1 MGGIRRGVTAAC
13 FAAAC
18 GSVYGLHPEAEA
30 LVGKGDPGDGARFGD
45 FPSHNVT
52 LLSQVPLAAL
62 DPLSI
67 DANDCWGYV
76 TPEGRE
82 IAIIGLRKAF
92 AFVDVTNP
100 YDPVVLAVHQSWSSL
115 WHDIKVIG
123 DRAYGVNERRGHIQV
138 FDLSQAD
145 QGVITNLG
153 YTIYGGRQAT
163 HNIAANPESGYLYR
177 AGGGESIRAYGVGVA
192 GAPGTPDAPAET
204 LINPGF
210 YVHDAQV
217 VTYTTGPFAGR
228 EIGFLFTASDGLR
241 VWDLT
246 DKSAPFQMALRSYPN
261 LRYCHQGWLSED
273 RRHLYIND
281 ELDEQTFGIPTT
293 MRIFNVENPANPVFV
308 RSWTNGNTAID
319 HNLYVRGRH
328 IFASNYTSGL
338 RIHDISDPVN
348 PVEVAWIDTF
358 PANDAPTYDGT
369 WSNYPFFPS
378 GNVVISDMASGLL
391 VVRPEIDVLRVEL
404 VQTPGATLPSAGG
417 ATVLASIEEVGVE
430 LDETSPALF
439 VRLNDGTVIET
450 AGSYADGLATFQTPA
465 LPCREAVEWW
475 VGARSVAGRAF
486 GAPAELGY
494 RTVAAR
500 VADEVIAGF
509 ADNAESD
516 PGWTVSGDAAAGHWE
531 RGVPVNAGRGD
542 PTADADGSGRAW
554 VTGNSSANGGNAD
567 VDAGETVLTSPPIQS
582 IAGGTVSYSYWL
594 SDIAGS
600 ELGPE
605 DALRVE
611 VLASNGVA
619 WQAVRTH
626 SAAGNDWRRET
637 LVIGEDFPLAPS
649 FRIRFIASDGDPGN
663 VVEAGIDAVVVEGYA
678 CDGEP
683 CANRADVNG
692 DGALMP
698 NDFAAWVAAFNAGS
712 PAADQNG
719 DGLALPNDFA
729 AWIAN
734 YNAGGCL

>member
-1 MGGIRRGVTAAC
+1 
-13 FAAAC
+13 
-18 GSVYGLHPEAEA
+18 
-30 LVGKGDPGDGARFGD
+30 
-45 FPSHNVT
+45 
-52 LLSQVPLAAL
+52 
-62 DPLSI
+62 
-67 DANDCWGYV
+67 
-76 TPEGRE
+76 
-82 IAIIGLRKAF
+82 
-92 AFVDVTNP
+92 
-100 YDPVVLAVHQSWSSL
+100 
-115 WHDIKVIG
+115 
-123 DRAYGVNERRGHIQV
+123 
-138 FDLSQAD
+138 
-145 QGVITNLG
+145 
-153 YTIYGGRQAT
+153 
-163 HNIAANPESGYLYR
+163 
-177 AGGGESIRAYGVGVA
+177 
-192 GAPGTPDAPAET
+192 
-204 LINPGF
+204 
-210 YVHDAQV
+210 
-217 VTYTTGPFAGR
+217 
-228 EIGFLFTASDGLR
+228 
-241 VWDLT
+241 
-246 DKSAPFQMALRSYPN
+246 
-261 LRYCHQGWLSED
+261 
-273 RRHLYIND
+273 
-281 ELDEQTFGIPTT
+281 
-293 MRIFNVENPANPVFV
+293 
-308 RSWTNGNTAID
+308 
-319 HNLYVRGRH
+319 
-328 IFASNYTSGL
+328 
-338 RIHDISDPVN
+338 
-348 PVEVAWIDTF
+348 
-358 PANDAPTYDGT
+358 
-369 WSNYPFFPS
+369 
-378 GNVVISDMASGLL
+378 
-391 VVRPEIDVLRVEL
+391 
-404 VQTPGATLPSAGG
+404 
-417 ATVLASIEEVGVE
+417 
-430 LDETSPALF
+430 
-439 VRLNDGTVIET
+439 
-450 AGSYADGLATFQTPA
+450 
-465 LPCREAVEWW
+465 
-475 VGARSVAGRAF
+475 
-486 GAPAELGY
+486 
-494 RTVAAR
+494 VAAR